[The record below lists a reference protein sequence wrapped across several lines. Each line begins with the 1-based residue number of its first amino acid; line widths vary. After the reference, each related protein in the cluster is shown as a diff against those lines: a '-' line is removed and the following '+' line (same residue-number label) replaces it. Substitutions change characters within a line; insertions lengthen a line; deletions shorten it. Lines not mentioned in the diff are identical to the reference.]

1 MNGHA
6 HLLYALNIAVRTAPD
21 ASVKALKY
29 AAAVERSLC
38 EKLCADVNY
47 SGLICKNP
55 FHLEW
60 LVMFG
65 AGAFRSLQ
73 SIAAPSRST
82 SKTSQNC
89 A

>member
-55 FHLEW
+55 FHG
-60 LVMFG
+60 M
-65 AGAFRSLQ
+65 AGDGVARGSLY
-73 SIAAPSRST
+73 PR
-82 SKTSQNC
+82 
-89 A
+89 